1 MTPELLYKIADVINE
16 NSDIFFASVPNM
28 KKDYMLLKDGK
39 LVKTCCLVLNIKV
52 MGKTRNPVKRSS
64 WNIYEN
70 DIDRIIRKMSWR
82 DADFAER
89 MKSCALSPFDVEMIV
104 RRASFQSVKLKIAH
118 SPYYFYVNKGI

>member
-1 MTPELLYKIADVINE
+1 MAHELLYKIADVIND
-16 NSDIFFASVPNM
+16 NSDTYFASIPEM
-28 KKDYMLLKDGK
+28 KKDYMVLKDGK
-39 LVKTCCLVLNIKV
+39 LVKTSCLVLNIKTI
-52 MGKTRNPVKRSS
+52 GKVKNPISRSS

-89 MKSCALSPFDVEMIV
+89 MKTCVPSPFDVEMIV

-118 SPYYFYVNKGI
+118 SPYYFYVGKGI

>member
-1 MTPELLYKIADVINE
+1 MNHELLYKIADVINE
-16 NSDIFFASVPNM
+16 NSDNYFASVPKM

-52 MGKTRNPVKRSS
+52 IGKMKSPVSRNA

-70 DIDRIIRKMSWR
+70 DIDRIIRKMSCR
-82 DADFAER
+82 DSDFADR
-89 MKSCALSPFDVEMIV
+89 MRSCAPTPFDVEMVV

-118 SPYYFYVNKGI
+118 SPYYFYVDKGI